1 MFTDG
6 FMALGQKI
14 RLWMPSHFREG
25 KVWFVFILACSLV
38 FNMLLYALIN
48 PYAYGAVFPLVY
60 VVALVLLLYLALRKH
75 ISVNQ
80 GIHWGTFLGLVHM
93 LYGVYHTGGIFSP
106 QLAWS
111 LVLPVTPYFVIG
123 RFAGCVWLFVA
134 LAVQGVVG
142 WMTYKG
148 WIFQPI
154 ALTQANVNT
163 STLAYV
169 TLTLFLIVIPVLYV
183 LMAQKALRETQ
194 AKNAAL
200 DQKRQDLEKIAK
212 QREQFISSISHELRT
227 PMNAIMGFT
236 DLLSQRFESQPAIA
250 VILEHS
256 KHSAEHLLTVIN
268 DILDHSQMHSGRLSA
283 DYEVFNLRKVVQY
296 AFNLF
301 SLQAKEN
308 DLNYQ
313 LDFEDTVPEW
323 VQTNPHRL
331 TQILVNLLGNAIKFT
346 AQGHVGLRVEKVSS
360 GVLFSVSDTGIGIA
374 PEHRQ
379 QIFQRYSQAT
389 ESIQKR
395 YGGNGLGLSISQ
407 KLVEWLGGNMDFD
420 SQLHQGS
427 TFWFVLPLKAMNPP
441 HAQSQVSWSTGAT
454 QSDERWRFLVV
465 DDHKVNRLL
474 VRQVLGQAWPS
485 CEIFEAEDGMQALQW
500 LQVERAD
507 VVFMDMVMPV
517 LDGVQ
522 ATKHIRAKGI
532 GGDRMGIVGLTANVN
547 PSDLEAFK
555 AAGLDDLLLKPFRAE
570 ALTALLQRMLS
581 SKNIG
586 AQGLKS

>member
-1 MFTDG
+1 
-6 FMALGQKI
+6 
-14 RLWMPSHFREG
+14 MPLHFREG

-48 PYAYGAVFPLVY
+48 PYTSGAVFPLVY
-60 VVALVLLLYLALRKH
+60 MAALVLLLYLALRQH

-93 LYGVYHTGGIFSP
+93 LYAVYHTGGIFSP

-123 RFAGCVWLFVA
+123 RLAGCVWLLVA
-134 LAVQGVVG
+134 LTVQGAVG
-142 WMTYKG
+142 WLTFKG
-148 WIFQPI
+148 WIFQPV

-169 TLTLFLIVIPVLYV
+169 TLTLFLIVTPVLYV

-236 DLLSQRFESQPAIA
+236 GLLSQRFESQPSISL
-250 VILEHS
+250 ILEHT
-256 KHSAEHLLTVIN
+256 KNSADHLLTVIN
-268 DILDHSQMHSGRLSA
+268 DILDHSQMHTGRLSA
-283 DYEVFNLRKVVQY
+283 DYEVFNLRKVVHY

-301 SLQAKEN
+301 TLQAKEN
-308 DLNYQ
+308 NLVYQ

-346 AQGHVGLRVEKVSS
+346 AKGHVHLHVEKVSS

-374 PEHRQ
+374 PESRPH
-379 QIFQRYSQAT
+379 IFQRYSQAT

-420 SQLHQGS
+420 SRLHQGS
-427 TFWFVLPLKAMNPP
+427 TFWFVLPLKAMSPP
-441 HAQSQVSWSTGAT
+441 QTQSQMSLVPA
-454 QSDERWRFLVV
+454 ELHRHAPWRFLVV

-474 VRQVLGQAWPS
+474 VRQVLAQAWPN
-485 CEIFEAEDGMQALQW
+485 CEVFEAEDGLQALQW
-500 LQVERAD
+500 LQVDSAD

-517 LDGVQ
+517 MDGVQ
-522 ATKHIRAKGI
+522 TTRQIRAQGI

-547 PSDLEAFK
+547 PGDLEAFK
-555 AAGLDDLLLKPFRAE
+555 AAGLDDLLLKPFRAD
-570 ALTALLQRMLS
+570 ALTALLQTMLMT
-581 SKNIG
+581 KTTR
-586 AQGLKS
+586 AQGVSS